1 MSTSINK
8 TPFHAWHKSHGGHMV
23 NFAGWEMPL
32 NYTPGI
38 VEEHLSTRK
47 FGGLFDVSHMGRF
60 IFTGEGVL
68 SFLQYTLTNNAA
80 ALEPG
85 EAQYTIIANDDGGA
99 IDDAYLYRME
109 ESQYL
114 LVVNASNTQKDWAWL
129 REHVKKFP
137 NVILEDKTGIIAM
150 IALQGPKSKATL
162 QKILQKTCSPL
173 PDPGRNHLRSAF
185 IEGVRSLHIQNGIYG
200 RASGV

>member
-1 MSTSINK
+1 MSITINK
-8 TPFHAWHKSHGGHMV
+8 TPFHSWHKSHGGHMV

-38 VEEHLSTRK
+38 VEEHLATRK

-60 IFTGEGVL
+60 FFAGERVL
-68 SFLQYTLTNNAA
+68 SFLQYILTNNAA

-99 IDDAYLYRME
+99 IDDAYLYRLE
-109 ESQYL
+109 KNQYL

-129 REHVKKFP
+129 QEHLKKFSK
-137 NVILEDKTGIIAM
+137 VTLEDQTEKIAM
-150 IALQGPKSKATL
+150 IALQGPRSKA
-162 QKILQKTCSPL
+162 ILQNLLQETGSML
-173 PDPGRNHLRSAF
+173 PDPGRNHLRPAV
-185 IEGVRSLHIQNGIYG
+185 IEGI
-200 RASGV
+200 